1 MGKTSMT
8 FRELIKNN
16 PELRDINYKEH
27 PVSKVLWDYGYYY
40 DDDENVDCDYSDY
53 KAYHDLSLGLI
64 DLPSRENLSDYYK
77 WY

>member
-8 FRELIKNN
+8 FRQLVKEN
-16 PELRDINYKEH
+16 PELRDIDYKEN

-40 DDDENVDCDYSDY
+40 TGENTDCDYSDF
-53 KAYHDLSLGLI
+53 KAYHGLSLGLV
-64 DLPSRENLSDYYK
+64 DMPGRESLSDYYK